1 MPENLVFFDPK
12 VNITCRQRNEKYN
25 EGVNERF
32 VDAAQL
38 ESDEEEVS
46 LRPTKLDQFIGQ
58 DRVKRNLATFLEAA
72 KKRDPKM
79 LGKGEGILDHI
90 LFYGPPGL
98 GKTTLAV
105 IVASEL
111 GVSLKRTTGKSI
123 ERAGDVAAILTS
135 LSDGDVLFVDEIHR
149 LNPQIEETF
158 YSAMEDFRFDIV
170 LGKGP
175 SARTITLPL
184 NRFTLIGAT
193 TRVSLLSSPLRDRFG
208 IIERLDY
215 YTHADLAKV
224 ALRGAKALGI
234 EIGSDISIEVAK
246 RGRGT
251 PRIVL
256 RLLRRARDFA
266 QVQGLKTITKEV
278 LEETFKALE
287 VNEFGL
293 DKMDRRLMETMI
305 TRFNG
310 GPVGLD
316 TMAAIL
322 GEDRDTVEDVIEP
335 FLLQE
340 GMLERTPRG
349 RVILDRGYQA
359 CGMKAPN
366 REVEPY
372 LF

>member
-1 MPENLVFFDPK
+1 MD
-12 VNITCRQRNEKYN
+12 
-25 EGVNERF
+25 ERF
-32 VDAAQL
+32 IKPEAD
-38 ESDEEEVS
+38 DGDIEEVS
-46 LRPTKLDQFIGQ
+46 LRPSRLTQFIGQ
-58 DRVKRNLATFLEAA
+58 ERVKKNLQTFLEAA
-72 KKRDPKM
+72 KKRDPKT

-111 GVSLKRTTGKSI
+111 GVSLKRTTGKAL

-135 LSDGDVLFVDEIHR
+135 LQEGDVLFVDEIHR

-208 IIERLDY
+208 IIERLEY
-215 YTHADLAKV
+215 YDSDDLATV
-224 ALRGAKALGI
+224 AVRAAKPLGV
-234 EIGSDISIEVAK
+234 EINHDLAQHLAK
-246 RGRGT
+246 RARGT

-266 QVQGLKTITKEV
+266 QVKGGCQITKEV

-287 VNEFGL
+287 VNDFGL
-293 DKMDRRLMETMI
+293 DKMDRRLI
-305 TRFNG
+305 TTIIERFGG

-335 FLLQE
+335 YLLQE

-349 RVILDRGYQA
+349 RVILERGYRA
-359 CGMKAPN
+359 CGLKPK
-366 REVEPY
+366 VKDDY